1 VSRFDRMLR
10 GKPPATAEEADQ
22 ITVQKLAG
30 MGAELSRPRQIVHFL
45 EFSSGLAVEDVQA
58 PLERAGYEVTV
69 EEPDEVTTHYVVRAE
84 AVRVV
89 SSTTVPAFRAW
100 FERLAAE
107 HGGDYEGWEASRT
120 P

>member
-69 EEPDEVTTHYVVRAE
+69 EEPDEVTTHYVVHAE

>member
-1 VSRFDRMLR
+1 MSRFDRMLR
-10 GKPPATAEEADQ
+10 GKPPATAEDADQ

-30 MGAELSRPRQIVHFL
+30 MGADLSRPRQILHFL
-45 EFSSGLAVEDVQA
+45 EFASGAAAEDAQA
-58 PLERAGYEVTV
+58 ALERGGYEVTV
-69 EEPDEVTTHYVVRAE
+69 SRPDEETTHWLVRAE
-84 AVRVV
+84 AHRVV
-89 SSTTVPAFRAW
+89 SATTVRAFRTW

>member
-1 VSRFDRMLR
+1 MSRFDRMLR
-10 GKPPATAEEADQ
+10 GKPPATAEESDQ

-30 MGAELSRPRQIVHFL
+30 MGADLSRPRQIVHFL
-45 EFSSGLAVEDVQA
+45 ELRSGLAVEDVRA
-58 PLERAGYEVTV
+58 SLVRAGYDVTV
-69 EEPDEVTTHYVVRAE
+69 EEPDDETTHSVVRAE
-84 AVRVV
+84 TVRVV
-89 SSTTVPAFRAW
+89 SSTTVPAFRTW

>member
-10 GKPPATAEEADQ
+10 GKPPATAGEADQ

-30 MGAELSRPRQIVHFL
+30 MGADLSRPRQIVHFL
-45 EFSSGLAVEDVQA
+45 ELSSRASVEDAQA
-58 PLERAGYEVTV
+58 ALERAGYEVTV
-69 EEPDEVTTHYVVRAE
+69 EEPDEETTHYLVRAE

-89 SSTTVPAFRAW
+89 SSTTVEAFRTW

-107 HGGDYEGWEASRT
+107 LGAEYEGWEAART

>member
-10 GKPPATAEEADQ
+10 GKPPATGEDADQ

-30 MGAELSRPRQIVHFL
+30 MGADLSLPRQIVHFL
-45 EFSSGLAVEDVQA
+45 ELSSGHAVEDA
-58 PLERAGYEVTV
+58 RAALERAGYEVTV
-69 EEPDEVTTHYVVRAE
+69 EEPDEETTHYLVRAE

-89 SSTTVPAFRAW
+89 SYSTVPAFRTW

-107 HGGDYEGWEASRT
+107 HGGEYEGWEAART

>member
-1 VSRFDRMLR
+1 MSRFDRMLR
-10 GKPPATAEEADQ
+10 GKPPATAEEADE

-30 MGAELSRPRQIVHFL
+30 MGADLSRPRQIVHFL
-45 EFSSGLAVEDVQA
+45 GLSSGLAVDDVRA
-58 PLERAGYEVTV
+58 ALERAGYEVTV
-69 EEPDEVTTHYVVRAE
+69 EEPDEETAHYVVRAE
-84 AVRVV
+84 ALRVV

-107 HGGDYEGWEASRT
+107 HGGDYEGWEAART